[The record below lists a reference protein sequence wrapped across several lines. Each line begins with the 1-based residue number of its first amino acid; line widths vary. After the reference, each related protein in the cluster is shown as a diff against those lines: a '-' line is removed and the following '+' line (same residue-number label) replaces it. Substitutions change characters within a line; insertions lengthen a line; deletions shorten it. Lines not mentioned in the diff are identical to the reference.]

1 MATSWRDLTF
11 RSNFDNIVLHRN
23 FYKHTFKLTNNVVRE
38 DNVNKYT
45 VCIYCTN
52 MYIVQYV
59 RISRTLHP
67 SPLPPAPMYLKT
79 GGVDIHRIQSTP
91 ITHIPHYSPF
101 ICVPKSGPAIHPLPT
116 HLPCFTWGER
126 WGGGHILHTSG
137 QDPAGVISITVRL
150 TALKSIS
157 A

>member
-23 FYKHTFKLTNNVVRE
+23 FYKHTFKLTNNVVRV

-101 ICVPKSGPAIHPLPT
+101 ICVPKSGPAIPPPSPHICLAL
-116 HLPCFTWGER
+116 HGGRGGE
-126 WGGGHILHTSG
+126 GGTYCIHQGRTLLVSYQSQLG
-137 QDPAGVISITVRL
+137 
-150 TALKSIS
+150 
-157 A
+157 